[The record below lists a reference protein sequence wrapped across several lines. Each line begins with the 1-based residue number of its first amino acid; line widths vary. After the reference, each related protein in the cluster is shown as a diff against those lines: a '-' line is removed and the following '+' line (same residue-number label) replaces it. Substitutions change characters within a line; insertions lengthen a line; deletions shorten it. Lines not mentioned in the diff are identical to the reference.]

1 MRIGTHLILKKN
13 ESNKK
18 KKKKRKKNG
27 SVVSVSVISVNVCGS
42 LHLAGNSSSVVTHS
56 P

>member
-18 KKKKRKKNG
+18 QEEKKKNG
-27 SVVSVSVISVNVCGS
+27 SVISVSVISVNVCGS